1 MRIYCATVSGMT
13 PTPASALGR
22 AGQFFEIREG
32 DREVIVTEQGANL
45 YRVRWAGTDL
55 LDIVNDDGY
64 TGGGG
69 HGQLLLPW
77 PGRVRNAVY
86 EFEDEHYQLPI
97 NDLVHGS
104 AIHGFTHWMAWE
116 VKEHQENKLTLSCLL
131 LAQPG
136 YPFPLLFEQ
145 TYHLNGGVLEVSTM
159 ATNLGAR
166 TAPIGCGAHPYF
178 KTGTGTVDGS
188 VLQVQAASYFKTN
201 DDLSPK
207 LPAVPVTGPRS
218 ISVSRGPSA
227 VSSTTS
233 RSPTWP
239 GTNLDWRRP
248 IFALRTAAFPLP
260 ANTTS
265 PSGSCRSS
273 AATRFRRS
281 AATAWPSSRAHAR
294 QMRSTTASGSS
305 GSPPGARPGCAG
317 LSRPNSAYPFEDQN
331 SHHREDAGNY
341 QRRPEVFQPIA
352 LEHGAEG
359 S

>member
-1 MRIYCATVSGMT
+1 MRTHCATVSGMT
-13 PTPASALGR
+13 PTPAGALGR

-45 YRVRWAGTDL
+45 YRVRWAGADL
-55 LDIVNDDGY
+55 LDTVNDDGY

-86 EFEDEHYQLPI
+86 QFEDEHYQLPI

-104 AIHGFTHWMAWE
+104 AIHGFTHWMTWE

-188 VLQVQAASYFKTN
+188 VLLVQAASYFKTN

-207 LPAVPVTGPRS
+207 LPAVPVDGTAFDFRQPRPLGSTEYDVTLTDLARDESGLASANFRSADGS
-218 ISVSRGPSA
+218 ISI
-227 VSSTTS
+227 TCKY
-233 RSPTWP
+233 
-239 GTNLDWRRP
+239 DEP
-248 IFALRTAAFPLP
+248 IRFLQIFSGDTLP
-260 ANTTS
+260 AQRRHGLAIEPCTCPPDAFNNGIGLIRLA
-265 PSGSCRSS
+265 PG
-273 AATRFRRS
+273 RS
-281 AATAWPSSRAHAR
+281 ARVRWTI
-294 QMRSTTASGSS
+294 
-305 GSPPGARPGCAG
+305 
-317 LSRPNSAYPFEDQN
+317 E
-331 SHHREDAGNY
+331 
-341 QRRPEVFQPIA
+341 
-352 LEHGAEG
+352 AE
-359 S
+359 